1 MCKKIAEWILKSV
14 KVSKKDVDDAISKV
28 DADGDGFY
36 SLGEIIAKIMEII
49 KK

>member
-14 KVSKKDVDDAISKV
+14 KVSKKDVDEAISKV
-28 DADGDGFY
+28 DKDDDGFY
-36 SLGEIIAKIMEII
+36 SLGEIVEAILEVI